1 MAYNAKN
8 TGIYHWV
15 NNKTN
20 SAYVGSAI
28 NLSNKLIRYYLIN
41 QLTKKN
47 IRPIELALIKY
58 GHRNFSLE
66 IIEYCPKDKLLEREN
81 F

>member
-8 TGIYHWV
+8 SGIYSWV

-20 SAYVGSAI
+20 STYVGSAI
-28 NLSNKLIRYYLIN
+28 ILSNILSRYWLVS

-47 IRPIELALIKY
+47 VRPIELALIK
-58 GHRNFSLE
+58 
-66 IIEYCPKDKLLEREN
+66 
-81 F
+81 

>member
-8 TGIYHWV
+8 SGIYPWV

-20 SAYVGSAI
+20 STYLGSAI
-28 NLSNKLIRYYLIN
+28 NLSNILSRYCLVS

-47 IRPIELALIKY
+47 VRPIELALIKY
-58 GHRNFSLE
+58 GH
-66 IIEYCPKDKLLEREN
+66 P
-81 F
+81 